1 MNLHAAPIPSELS
14 VWSAL
19 KFRDL
24 IVLISSI
31 YIPVTNAI
39 VPPETPGTTSAA
51 PIARPFMYNSRL
63 SVNFSIGNPVEI
75 SAGKPT

>member
-1 MNLHAAPIPSELS
+1 MNLHAAPTPLDLS

-24 IVLISSI
+24 IVLISSM
-31 YIPVTNAI
+31 YMPVTNAI

>member
-1 MNLHAAPIPSELS
+1 MNLHAAPIPSDLS

-31 YIPVTNAI
+31 YIPVTKAI
-39 VPPETPGTTSAA
+39 VPPETPG
-51 PIARPFMYNSRL
+51 
-63 SVNFSIGNPVEI
+63 IGVLLNLGI
-75 SAGKPT
+75 